1 MTDAQFPGN
10 AKNPVEQRAASR
22 AAKAI
27 AAQQPEVQ
35 ENGPSIQGEVIIR
48 KKTIGRRLKE
58 IFFGGD
64 FKNAARY
71 VAAEVALPAV
81 RNMVVDTVSKGVE
94 RVIFGP
100 DRSSSVRSGRT
111 SYGGRTQYSQP
122 IVRSYSSVMLP
133 HQPPYL
139 SRNARQQ
146 ADDIILSSREDC
158 EATLEYLG
166 NCIDKDG
173 VALLSDLL
181 NFLGRPWKFTDQKW
195 GWSFIGNAEV
205 VQIREGWLLDLPPM
219 EPIQ

>member
-1 MTDAQFPGN
+1 MTDEQFPGN
-10 AKNPVEQRAASR
+10 AKLPKQGKRPSEEPPQPV
-22 AAKAI
+22 
-27 AAQQPEVQ
+27 
-35 ENGPSIQGEVIIR
+35 IQGEVIIR
-48 KKTIGRRLKE
+48 KKSVGRKIKE

-71 VAAEVALPAV
+71 VMAEVALPAV

-100 DRSSSVRSGRT
+100 DRSSVSRSSRT

-139 SRNARQQ
+139 SRQARMQT
-146 ADDIILSSREDC
+146 DDIILSSREDC

-166 NCIDKDG
+166 NCIDKDR
-173 VALLSDLL
+173 VATKADLL
-181 NFLGRPWKFTDQKW
+181 EFLGRPWQFTDQKW